1 MGKINK
7 IIELL
12 IDWEHLEDDDLGLE
26 CISLVESPA
35 IGVSWQ
41 AFAQQVFVDGLNG
54 EPTNDKEMI
63 DGIVELLNQVEDLE
77 NRKAMAEETL
87 KSFVEEGVE
96 FDIVDFMS
104 RIGLPIDDY
113 TEEDAIALI
122 NRPDFGET
130 LNFESTVYL
139 DLSKQNFDNAEDF
152 LQGVRALDIL
162 GLVDASQE
170 PEIKWRYN
178 GPTSSRA
185 FCQAML
191 ALDKVY
197 TENELIQMGRSIG
210 NGIDLGRDAIR
221 KWHGGPNCRHWFD
234 RVQIVRQGRRSV
246 VTNLGPDPRWGIP
259 MADRPNNGYK
269 LSEINSMKFSADE
282 EQMIVTG
289 PAMKAFQMIPR
300 KDELG
305 NLFRVYFSDETIKK
319 IAQKFLA
326 DHKQHMTDINH
337 SMEANEE
344 NTLIESWIVE
354 DPKNDKANA
363 LGFNPSKGDWYV
375 SYKIN
380 NKETW
385 NKIKSGALTGF
396 SIAGQFLEKAQN

>member
-12 IDWEHLEDDDLGLE
+12 IDWDNLEDDDLGVD
-26 CISLVESPA
+26 IMSLVETPA

-41 AFAQQVFVDGLNG
+41 AFAAEQFVEVLPGESKDDYISRCIPALIDEGYDQDQSYAICEGSFQEVDGL
-54 EPTNDKEMI
+54 T
-63 DGIVELLNQVEDLE
+63 ED
-77 NRKAMAEETL
+77 
-87 KSFVEEGVE
+87 
-96 FDIVDFMS
+96 
-104 RIGLPIDDY
+104 
-113 TEEDAIALI
+113 DAIALI

-130 LNFESTVYL
+130 LNFENTVYL
-139 DLSKQNFDNAEDF
+139 DLSKQNFDSASDF

-162 GLVDASQE
+162 GLMDATQE

-178 GPTSSRA
+178 GPSSSRP
-185 FCQAML
+185 FCVAML

-197 TENELIQMGRSIG
+197 TMDELKIMGRTIG
-210 NGIDLGRDAIR
+210 NGIDSGADAVR
-221 KWHGGPNCRHWFD
+221 KWHGGPHCRHWFD
-234 RVQIVRQGRRSV
+234 RVQVSRDGSRAV
-246 VTNLGPDPRWGIP
+246 VTNLGPDPEWGIP
-259 MADRPNNGYK
+259 MASRALAGFRNQASKDRADQWYAIQRSYGM
-269 LSEINSMKFSADE
+269 SEVNSMKFSADE

-300 KDELG
+300 KDDDG
-305 NLFRVYFSDETIKK
+305 NLFHVYFSDETVKK

-354 DPKNDKANA
+354 DPDIDKAKA

-380 NKETW
+380 NSETW
-385 NKIKSGALTGF
+385 SKIKDGSLTGF